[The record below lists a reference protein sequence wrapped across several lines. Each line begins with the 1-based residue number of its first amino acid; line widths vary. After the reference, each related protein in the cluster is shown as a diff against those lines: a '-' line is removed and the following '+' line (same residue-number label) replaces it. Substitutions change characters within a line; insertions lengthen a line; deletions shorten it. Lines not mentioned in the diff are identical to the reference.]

1 MLTCFV
7 ARNCL
12 PSTYRE
18 YASARRSIARL
29 ACELLI
35 KDLEIDCFW
44 MRLFALEL
52 RGSFFKKSFH
62 AFIAVFAGEGLRQEF
77 AL

>member
-12 PSTYRE
+12 PQRTGSTP
-18 YASARRSIARL
+18 RL
-29 ACELLI
+29 VDPSRALHVSCLL